1 MLHACHPRTSGE
13 KEKCRR
19 RQGGR
24 VRSQLGQKQTL
35 HRELTHQLLE
45 EEGED
50 KGILLMSAQEFQRIQ
65 WKSLGRA
72 GMGGVGSK
80 SLSIGVRLRSRS
92 LFLKLLLVNIFK
104 FLVVLCLCCC
114 TRALSSCSKR
124 RLVLIVV
131 CGLLLFL
138 SMDSRVCGPQ

>member
-1 MLHACHPRTSGE
+1 MPVTQGQAGRKRSVEGGRGE
-13 KEKCRR
+13 
-19 RQGGR
+19 R

-45 EEGED
+45 AKGED
-50 KGILLMSAQEFQRIQ
+50 RGILLMSAQEFRRIQ

-80 SLSIGVRLRSRS
+80 SLSIGGRLRSRS
-92 LFLKLLLVNIFK
+92 LCLKLLLVNIFK
-104 FLVVLCLCCC
+104 FWVVLCLRCC

-138 SMDSRVCGPQ
+138 SMDSRVCRPQ